1 MYKHYD
7 DISKGDI
14 DIMQKKDNGMKKLLI
29 IVIVL
34 LSIIIVGGSMM
45 FLVQIREKEEQ
56 STGAVPTAVPTKT
69 PEETIIEESKKL
81 FSKGEY
87 EQVIS
92 NLEPYTFN
100 PEAEKLISYSHL
112 NLGNELMNNEKYEEA
127 IEHFRSSDESE
138 AKEKLEICKKE
149 VKKKS
154 QIIVVQYAV
163 NQSKNDEKGKYFSNG
178 TGKLRFVSDT
188 PLDGEWCD
196 TGGKYITYTMPESM
210 IHFVISNQTGKT
222 LKNLK
227 LILNF
232 DGIAL
237 YESLDNTSNGFEYQN
252 YINGLGGYAGAIGSF
267 GTLQDGLQLSTTFS
281 LQPSYSFDGS
291 NGGNVTISVS
301 ADNFKTQS
309 YKIPIVVK

>member
-1 MYKHYD
+1 
-7 DISKGDI
+7 
-14 DIMQKKDNGMKKLLI
+14 MQKKDNGMKKLLI

-69 PEETIIEESKKL
+69 PEETTIEESKKL

-178 TGKLRFVSDT
+178 MGKLRFVSDT

-196 TGGKYITYTMPESM
+196 TGG
-210 IHFVISNQTGKT
+210 
-222 LKNLK
+222 
-227 LILNF
+227 
-232 DGIAL
+232 
-237 YESLDNTSNGFEYQN
+237 
-252 YINGLGGYAGAIGSF
+252 
-267 GTLQDGLQLSTTFS
+267 
-281 LQPSYSFDGS
+281 
-291 NGGNVTISVS
+291 
-301 ADNFKTQS
+301 
-309 YKIPIVVK
+309 